1 MVLIKLE
8 TPLLTVTSIGEA
20 MMDGTTGEFIKV
32 KVGSGRD
39 AREINAR
46 IKSDGTL
53 EPFYEGMK
61 I

>member
-1 MVLIKLE
+1 MVVIKLE

-20 MMDGTTGEFIKV
+20 MMDGKTGEFIKV
-32 KVGSGRD
+32 KVGTARE

-46 IKSDGTL
+46 IKPDGTL